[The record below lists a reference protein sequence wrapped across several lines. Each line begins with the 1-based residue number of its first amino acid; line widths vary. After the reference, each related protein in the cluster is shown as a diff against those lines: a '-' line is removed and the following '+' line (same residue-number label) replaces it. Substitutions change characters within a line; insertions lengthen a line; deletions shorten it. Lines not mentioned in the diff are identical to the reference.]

1 MPKTR
6 LIPNPSSCL
15 LRKAIV
21 GGAGLGLPP
30 GIEAPP
36 GMGMVLLYV
45 PLEEL
50 TKRAPPDLQ
59 TDLGLPW
66 ASDDGK
72 GVWFDELSPG
82 I

>member
-1 MPKTR
+1 
-6 LIPNPSSCL
+6 
-15 LRKAIV
+15 
-21 GGAGLGLPP
+21 
-30 GIEAPP
+30 
-36 GMGMVLLYV
+36 MGMVLLYV

-72 GVWFDELSPG
+72 GVWFDEISPG